1 MNNFPIDK
9 EKYVTY
15 NSRVQPVARDSDE
28 LSLTDLSGHPRCVVG
43 TEVSQVRLSASGLES
58 VV

>member
-43 TEVSQVRLSASGLES
+43 TEVSQV
-58 VV
+58 